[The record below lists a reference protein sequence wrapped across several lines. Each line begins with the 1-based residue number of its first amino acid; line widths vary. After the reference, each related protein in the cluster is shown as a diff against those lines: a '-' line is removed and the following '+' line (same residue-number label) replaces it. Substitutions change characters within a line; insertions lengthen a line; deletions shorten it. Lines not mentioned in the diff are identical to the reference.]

1 METSKFI
8 SMTRWLLGGLLVA
21 AVSLF
26 SASAS
31 AQQKTRVAL
40 ASSSV
45 NYAPYFIGIEK
56 GYYKEE
62 GFDIEIVKAT
72 GAASTA
78 ALLSGDIPYSTSGAA
93 AMSAAMKGA
102 PVKLIFFPWDR
113 PTFQIWSTTPAIK
126 TMQDLK
132 GKSIGIQA
140 RGDTFEIALRMALM
154 ANKMDPNSI
163 GYTALGYGSG
173 RFATI
178 MSGSLPAA
186 MISRVDVEK
195 LREMGALDRGHMVYD
210 MYDAIR
216 MPLTSLAVPDALIK
230 KDRER
235 VKAFT
240 RASIKAFRYA
250 QVFKEQ
256 TIDIVTKYNEGNASR
271 DVVAEN
277 YEDVIATKSENGT
290 VPVSAMEI
298 EIAVR
303 GQIMEIPPDKLPK
316 VEKIFDLSMAEEVNK
331 ELDASGWKP
340 TP

>member
-1 METSKFI
+1 MTTSKLR
-8 SMTRWLLGGLLVA
+8 SVLRWSLCGALA
-21 AVSLF
+21 AF
-26 SASAS
+26 F
-31 AQQKTRVAL
+31 AQAAQPAAAEKVRVAL

-72 GAASTA
+72 GTASTA

-113 PTFQIWSTTPAIK
+113 PTFQIWSTDPKIK

-154 ANKMDPNSI
+154 ANKIDPASI
-163 GYTALGYGSG
+163 SYTALGYGSG

-195 LREMGALDRGHMVYD
+195 LKEMGALDKGQMVYD
-210 MYDAIR
+210 MYNAIR

-250 QVFKEQ
+250 EAFKEQ

-271 DVVAEN
+271 DVVAVN
-277 YEDVIATKSENGT
+277 YEDVIATKSEDGT
-290 VPVSAMEI
+290 VPLSAMET

-303 GQIMEIPPDKLPK
+303 GQIMEIAPDKLPK

-331 ELDASGWKP
+331 ELDSKGWKP